1 MCEKHFGNRSLTRT
15 QISPHT
21 YATAWRGV
29 WHSRNEALAQG
40 QCPQALPRHKDTSW
54 EPFLVPTSI
63 RPLLLISISWVGMEG
78 SGS

>member
-1 MCEKHFGNRSLTRT
+1 MCVRSTLEIGLSHAHRY
-15 QISPHT
+15 PHIHMLLHGEVCG
-21 YATAWRGV
+21 TAGRR
-29 WHSRNEALAQG
+29 H
-40 QCPQALPRHKDTSW
+40 LPKDSVPKLYRHKDTSW